1 MTYGFN
7 QNADVVATLPS
18 SPLNNFCASA
28 KHNSS
33 PNTYSID
40 SASLI
45 SSGSGCSGAGGSVQ
59 TASVSPTQSAAEASE
74 VCGEQEPPAGQQ
86 EKCWN
91 ICNSNISSVSRTGGI
106 VIRDTGQ
113 CLPSDQGMYT
123 ACNVAFHQGTAC
135 QAMASG
141 TTWGHIVVSDLEHL
155 QRCAT
160 RMDSMAHSEYNDRHV
175 ESTDLMYNTG
185 APIKAS
191 LLCGA
196 DDD

>member
-1 MTYGFN
+1 M
-7 QNADVVATLPS
+7 
-18 SPLNNFCASA
+18 
-28 KHNSS
+28 
-33 PNTYSID
+33 ID
-40 SASLI
+40 DES
-45 SSGSGCSGAGGSVQ
+45 
-59 TASVSPTQSAAEASE
+59 EASE
-74 VCGEQEPPAGQQ
+74 VCGAQEPPAGQQ

-91 ICNSNISSVSRTGGI
+91 ICNSNISSVNRKGGI

-135 QAMASG
+135 PAMASG
-141 TTWGHIVVSDLEHL
+141 TTWGYIVVSDLEHL